1 MNPIC
6 TMIIGAGNRGL
17 TYASYCKLFPNEME
31 IVAVAEPNDKKRNS
45 FAIEYHLDSSSCFES
60 WEDALSRD
68 KIADAVIICT
78 QDQMHVEPALASLK
92 LDYHILLEKP
102 MATTKADC
110 IKLARAGNNSEKIF
124 GLCHVLRYTSHYQKM
139 KEIVD
144 SGLIGDVITIEHLE
158 PVNYWHMAHSYVRGN
173 WRKLEKSSPMILAKS
188 CHDMDLLRWFAGASC
203 KRISSF
209 GSLTHFKEENAPEGS
224 SERCIDNCAVE
235 QDCPYSALK
244 LYLNMDLTGRPLSV
258 ITNDISKHGREKAMC
273 EGPYGRCVYRSD
285 NDVVDHQVVSI
296 EFENKVTASFT
307 MSAFTDGHRRTRI
320 MGTMG
325 EMIGNF
331 ETITLSNFRDHT
343 KEIVWEK
350 TSEDETG
357 HGDGD
362 FGLIKQFLKAV
373 RSNNSTIF
381 GSTIE
386 ESMESHLMAFAAEK
400 SRVECKMMEI
410 N

>member
-1 MNPIC
+1 
-6 TMIIGAGNRGL
+6 
-17 TYASYCKLFPNEME
+17 
-31 IVAVAEPNDKKRNS
+31 
-45 FAIEYHLDSSSCFES
+45 
-60 WEDALSRD
+60 
-68 KIADAVIICT
+68 
-78 QDQMHVEPALASLK
+78 
-92 LDYHILLEKP
+92 
-102 MATTKADC
+102 
-110 IKLARAGNNSEKIF
+110 
-124 GLCHVLRYTSHYQKM
+124 
-139 KEIVD
+139 
-144 SGLIGDVITIEHLE
+144 
-158 PVNYWHMAHSYVRGN
+158 
-173 WRKLEKSSPMILAKS
+173 
-188 CHDMDLLRWFAGASC
+188 
-203 KRISSF
+203 
-209 GSLTHFKEENAPEGS
+209 
-224 SERCIDNCAVE
+224 
-235 QDCPYSALK
+235 
-244 LYLNMDLTGRPLSV
+244 MDLTGWPLSV

-373 RSNNSTIF
+373 TEYKDDVQH
-381 GSTIE
+381 GSFPSIE
-386 ESMESHLMAFAAEK
+386 ESYKKTVGHLK
-400 SRVECKMMEI
+400 VLK
-410 N
+410 